1 MPTGASA
8 DSNTA
13 AQSSAATTSKHNT
26 HRVSR
31 HHPAAGESS
40 DAETEPLPYDDEE
53 DDDSQHDAAVMN
65 DDELARHTAAAA
77 EPLGGMADTEA
88 DAPGEVDDL
97 SIEHSHHDYP
107 GSAHAQQ
114 EHSDNDDD
122 VDADA
127 DADTDGHHLLPA
139 SQVTANH
146 NPNSNMSSP
155 QKTGGFTGGFTGD
168 EFSDESELTDEDED
182 QNQDE
187 DGSSLSDDDL
197 GGSDDEE
204 EEEDDDDDD
213 DDDGDDPD
221 SNTHEDEAAEA
232 LAALTAGA
240 DGGAGDNASATAGGL
255 DALAAL
261 ATAGEA
267 ADHHGHDDEED
278 EEDDASDQD
287 GDDAD
292 AHTQRGSSL
301 DHIGKPGRL
310 QQLSQ
315 KADGDDMSSDI
326 TPEPEEDGEADG
338 AAGADD
344 AYDAQD
350 GGSPRTTD
358 LDLIASMKKRAAA
371 TGGATSLLEPEQLV
385 DSLPG
390 SAASSRAASPLGDED
405 EDADKPKTAEDREA
419 GIDATVVQAEQA
431 QAEHLDTAAGTPA
444 PDAAEHDED
453 TCTDEAAIRRQEAM
467 EALTKIEIGFA
478 MLRDRLYVERLQEIS
493 KEGHMIL
500 DGTHPELLHLT
511 KAIEMR
517 RQRRTQLVE
526 MRFEQQ
532 EQQYERVAKAEEFAA
547 WSIWRSSCASLRRD
561 MMDEFSRKRRRLD
574 REKRT
579 LDAPRP
585 ARKHQIF
592 ETELVRN
599 PDRLHIPLQSFAQMM
614 DDAESGRPGRKGA
627 AKRKAMASREID
639 AGDQFVAYPDLK
651 GLAEADVMT
660 DIEQMGIR
668 PVGVPPG
675 MYDPFYGAPV
685 ELEFQT
691 PDMYVMYG
699 PEAAAAAQAAQ
710 MNGGFPY
717 GLAPGARGMPPPPP
731 GAMMGPGTPQ
741 RHGMHLLPPPP
752 PPGMMHPGMEGM
764 MGFDPYAAAEME
776 RAARM
781 HHREQQARMEAEGMN
796 HRSSPFPPDIY
807 PPYPPQQHF
816 MPGPPM
822 PSAGGRGGMQMPLSL
837 TPPRRSSGSGRKDR
851 ASVDEGVHVS
861 GRGRGQAKST
871 GGRSKQARSSQ
882 GAPPVSPQHSK
893 PPSNVAG
900 GGQSGKPNLP
910 PPPSLIEER
919 ERDHKVLSIGAAP
932 RPPKQSPAGFA
943 GQQPSAP
950 MKSTS
955 KSGGRSPAATPVA
968 VAASMGAG
976 NARLYPPSNQVA
988 AAAGAGGSGSAK

>member
-1 MPTGASA
+1 MPTSASA

-114 EHSDNDDD
+114 EHSDDDD
-122 VDADA
+122 DADADA

-155 QKTGGFTGGFTGD
+155 QKPGGFTGGFTGD

-204 EEEDDDDDD
+204 EEEDDD
-213 DDDGDDPD
+213 PD

-232 LAALTAGA
+232 LAALTVGA
-240 DGGAGDNASATAGGL
+240 DGGAGDDASATAGGL

-292 AHTQRGSSL
+292 AHAQPGSSL

-419 GIDATVVQAEQA
+419 GIDATVAQAEQA

-453 TCTDEAAIRRQEAM
+453 TSTDEAAIRRQEAM

-493 KEGHMIL
+493 KEGQMIL
-500 DGTHPELLHLT
+500 DGAHPELLHLT

-517 RQRRTQLVE
+517 RQRRTQLAE

-599 PDRLHIPLQSFAQMM
+599 PDRLHIPLQSSAQMM

-651 GLAEADVMT
+651 GLVEADVMT

-871 GGRSKQARSSQ
+871 GGRSKQTRSSQ

-932 RPPKQSPAGFA
+932 RPPKQNPAGFA

-988 AAAGAGGSGSAK
+988 AAAGAGGSASAK

>member
-1 MPTGASA
+1 MPTSASA

-26 HRVSR
+26 HRLSR

-40 DAETEPLPYDDEE
+40 DAETEPLPYDDDEE

-65 DDELARHTAAAA
+65 SDELARHTAAAA
-77 EPLGGMADTEA
+77 EALGGMADTEA
-88 DAPGEVDDL
+88 DAPGELDVL
-97 SIEHSHHDYP
+97 SIEHSHHGYP

-114 EHSDNDDD
+114 EHSDDDD
-122 VDADA
+122 DDDDA
-127 DADTDGHHLLPA
+127 DGHHLLPA
-139 SQVTANH
+139 SQLIANH

-155 QKTGGFTGGFTGD
+155 QKTGGFTGD

-213 DDDGDDPD
+213 DDNDDPD
-221 SNTHEDEAAEA
+221 SNTHEDEAAQA
-232 LAALTAGA
+232 LAALTAGT
-240 DGGAGDNASATAGGL
+240 DGGAGDDASATAGGL

-261 ATAGEA
+261 ATAGET
-267 ADHHGHDDEED
+267 ADHHGHDDQED
-278 EEDDASDQD
+278 EEDDASQQD
-287 GDDAD
+287 GDDVD
-292 AHTQRGSSL
+292 AHAQRGSSL

-310 QQLSQ
+310 QQLCQ

-326 TPEPEEDGEADG
+326 TPEPEEHGEADG

-350 GGSPRTTD
+350 GRSPRTTD

-405 EDADKPKTAEDREA
+405 QDADKPKMAVDREA
-419 GIDATVVQAEQA
+419 GIDATVAQAEQAQAEQA

-444 PDAAEHDED
+444 PDTAEHDED
-453 TCTDEAAIRRQEAM
+453 TSTDEAAIRRQEAM

-493 KEGHMIL
+493 KEGQMIL

-532 EQQYERVAKAEEFAA
+532 EQQYQRVAKAEEFAA

-599 PDRLHIPLQSFAQMM
+599 PDRLHIPLQSSAQIM
-614 DDAESGRPGRKGA
+614 DDAENGRPGRKGA

-675 MYDPFYGAPV
+675 MYDPFYGAPL
-685 ELEFQT
+685 ELEFQN
-691 PDMYVMYG
+691 PDMYAMYG

-710 MNGGFPY
+710 INGGFPY

-731 GAMMGPGTPQ
+731 GAMMGPRTPQ

-752 PPGMMHPGMEGM
+752 PPGMMHAGMEGM

-796 HRSSPFPPDIY
+796 HRSSPFPPDMY

-822 PSAGGRGGMQMPLSL
+822 PSAGGRGGMQMPPSP

-910 PPPSLIEER
+910 PPPSLMEER

-932 RPPKQSPAGFA
+932 KPPKQSPTGFV

-950 MKSTS
+950 IKSTC

-968 VAASMGAG
+968 VASSMGAG